1 MVLDRI
7 INVKELAELSLNEKL
22 YNRAIFSNQNFQI
35 YEVQRT
41 LAKLKFGLDIGHS
54 YIPAKTL
61 EQGKTDILA
70 ILRKF
75 IPFTN
80 MFRYNMFNQSFIEI
94 LGDSSRLKA
103 ISIGHISDSI
113 NTHGLGVI
121 NTCIDVIYKFITM
134 RLNNLSQMMLDETLT
149 SYLLREARWMA
160 KKRHK
165 MNKEKERT
173 GERNEQS

>member
-1 MVLDRI
+1 MNDSFMASLSNKITDDLLVQSHHFYMVYQLQKPDPYTNYDGDMNILMKLRNVVVLDRI

-61 EQGKTDILA
+61 EQGKTDILS
-70 ILRKF
+70 ILRTF

-80 MFRYNMFNQSFIEI
+80 KFRYNMFN
-94 LGDSSRLKA
+94 
-103 ISIGHISDSI
+103 
-113 NTHGLGVI
+113 
-121 NTCIDVIYKFITM
+121 
-134 RLNNLSQMMLDETLT
+134 
-149 SYLLREARWMA
+149 
-160 KKRHK
+160 
-165 MNKEKERT
+165 
-173 GERNEQS
+173 